1 MFIYNVPNTPLSGF
15 EHKSIW
21 GFQLMYAYWLDV
33 ILFNLFLYYLILF
46 VSAASKETRS
56 SLYSTSKKVAEPSNV
71 VVFLAF
77 IYRYT
82 YLFTIAGMFFLG
94 FSNITCI
101 DLGYV
106 IMFFLFFTF
115 G

>member
-1 MFIYNVPNTPLSGF
+1 
-15 EHKSIW
+15 
-21 GFQLMYAYWLDV
+21 MYAYWLDV
-33 ILFNLFLYYLILF
+33 IIFNVFLYYLILF

-56 SLYSTSKKVAEPSNV
+56 SLYSVSNKVAEPSNTV
-71 VVFLAF
+71 LFLGFVF
-77 IYRYT
+77 RYT

-106 IMFFLFFTF
+106 VLFFLFFTF